1 MKKEIIPV
9 IILVILLVS
18 LLSGCLQSSNSNE
31 DEGEDFTFTSLD
43 GSKKHLSDYR
53 SKVVILDLWATWCGP
68 CKLLMFELK
77 QVYDSYSREDVEII
91 SVNIDIREDFQDI
104 QVFKRSLQQDFGLES
119 DWIFGKDDG
128 TVAESYLKEGKIPTV
143 CIFDRKGKLHLRE
156 AKVFTSSELATI
168 LDELI

>member
-1 MKKEIIPV
+1 MKKEIIPIV
-9 IILVILLVS
+9 IPVILLVS
-18 LLSGCLQSSNSNE
+18 ILSGCLQSSNSNE
-31 DEGEDFTFTSLD
+31 DEGEDFTFTTLD

-53 SKVVILDLWATWCGP
+53 GKVVILDLWATWCGP
-68 CKLLMFELK
+68 CISLMFELK
-77 QVYDSYSREDVEII
+77 QVYDSYSREDVVII
-91 SVNIDIREDFQDI
+91 SVNIDMREDFQDI
-104 QVFKRSLQQDFGLES
+104 QDFKQSLQKNYGLES

-128 TVAESYLKEGKIPTV
+128 SIAERFLKEGKIPTV